1 MNLTLECHTGAF
13 LQDPETVCVSVCFQ
27 ETEVDR
33 EQMRKEMEQQLEA
46 WHKLS
51 PGSQEEVR
59 HVPDSF
65 HGSLKTPP
73 SCMFFL
79 LLSMCFRRRR
89 RRPCG
94 TGINI

>member
-1 MNLTLECHTGAF
+1 MC
-13 LQDPETVCVSVCFQ
+13 VCVFFQ
-27 ETEVDR
+27 ETEVDQ
-33 EQMRKEMEQQLEA
+33 EQVRKEMELQLEA

-59 HVPDSF
+59 LVPDSF
-65 HGSLKTPP
+65 RGSLKTAP
-73 SCMFFL
+73 SCMFL
-79 LLSMCFRRRR
+79 LLLLVCFRRRR